1 VVGINRR
8 PRPAPMMIARM
19 NLGFRSGRAMNRARH
34 AAPLEPPAPLPRL
47 RVIFMTLGTA
57 TAIFSQSD
65 WKINPPRRPRALFLT
80 AVAHFGQHRPQP

>member
-1 VVGINRR
+1 MRLPRISAKHFGAFSVVGINRR

-19 NLGFRSGRAMNRARH
+19 KPRFR
-34 AAPLEPPAPLPRL
+34 
-47 RVIFMTLGTA
+47 IMTLGTA

-80 AVAHFGQHRPQP
+80 AVAHFGQHRPQS